1 MLIHRNIA
9 KGIIGFASTDKTRYQ
24 LCGSFLE
31 RSEDGL
37 AHATA
42 TDGHI
47 LCTVSWKDNPDEF
60 PQIDG
65 FPGPGTN
72 NIPWEKIIP
81 SGVMKDLSGIKIP
94 KRNGKPILENI
105 AIDEISEKDGK
116 IMAAVTDLE
125 NPTIRNIAPIDGFY
139 PRYRN
144 ALPDHE
150 GKPIYRYNISTL
162 IQALESVQTMAGKE
176 KTIGITFDD
185 PDRPMAIHA
194 ESING
199 ESIHAMIM
207 PMIDWNDDLHRKAA
221 AVAAEAAAA
230 AQSAELAAGHMAEG
244 IAAAAAAVEGGIA

>member
-9 KGIIGFASTDKTRYQ
+9 KGIIGFASTDCFRYQ
-24 LCGSFLE
+24 LNGAFLE
-31 RSEDGL
+31 RSADGS

-47 LCTVSWKDNPDEF
+47 LCTVAWKDNPDEF
-60 PQIDG
+60 PSIDG

-72 NIPWEKIIP
+72 NVPWEKIIP
-81 SGVMKDLSGIKIP
+81 SLVLKDLSGSIKLP
-94 KRNGKPILENI
+94 KRNSKPILENI

-116 IMAAVTDLE
+116 IMAAVTDLA
-125 NPTIRNIAPIDGFY
+125 NPTIRNVSPIDGFY

-162 IQALESVQTMAGKE
+162 IQALEAVQTMAGKE
-176 KTIGITFDD
+176 KTIQMTFGD

-194 ESING
+194 EGPNG
-199 ESIHAMIM
+199 ELIHAMVM
-207 PMIDWNDDLHRKAA
+207 PMIDWNDDLHRRAA
-221 AVAAEAAAA
+221 ALEAEAAAA
-230 AQSAELAAGHMAEG
+230 AQSAELAAGHLAEG
-244 IAAAAAAVEGGIA
+244 IAATTMEGGIA